1 MGLSAPSMSTMNRAS
16 ARIHTAW
23 AGAAVL
29 LVLIGLWLVVA
40 AGLQR
45 EVPQLVPLPEG
56 PATAR
61 GTALV
66 AETQPMP
73 LPGGHGH
80 LAISTESIR

>member
-1 MGLSAPSMSTMNRAS
+1 M
-16 ARIHTAW
+16 HTAW

-40 AGLQR
+40 AGLER
-45 EVPQLVPLPEG
+45 ELNQLVPLPEG
-56 PATAR
+56 PAIAR
-61 GTALV
+61 GTASV
-66 AETQPMP
+66 AETQPVP